1 MKRFLKA
8 CMFIALISF
17 LASCKKDDDSIAPPR
32 DYHEQYAS
40 EKDSI
45 LKYLKTHY
53 IKSVDAEFNIVLDS
67 ITDSNPHVS
76 LWDQTDYPLDSIT
89 VNLSRL
95 VSYKDTK
102 NTVDY
107 TVYYIKLNQG
117 GGIKPTRG
125 DNMLVAYRGTR
136 LDDTQFDYNP
146 YPQSLFSMAG
156 VVEGWQEVL
165 QLFNGGTYIDEPNS
179 PNPPRYENYGAGVMF
194 IPSGLGYYNQVSGNL
209 GSYQSMVFTFKMYQ
223 VQYGDLD
230 NDGIQSRYE
239 YDPANPTLD
248 LGMVDTD
255 GDDIPDYLDADD
267 DGDGVS
273 TRYEIRIPNSD
284 PKAPIEY
291 YSFENIPNCTGG
303 SKKKHLDPSCY

>member
-8 CMFIALISF
+8 FTLIALISF
-17 LASCKKDDDSIAPPR
+17 LASCKKDDDNAVAPPR

-53 IKSVDAEFNIVLDS
+53 IKSVDAEYNIVLDS
-67 ITDSNPHVS
+67 ITETNPHTS
-76 LWDQTDYPLDSIT
+76 IWEQTEYPLDSIT

-95 VSYKDTK
+95 AGYYGTK

-107 TVYYIKLNQG
+107 KVYYIKLNQG
-117 GGIKPTRG
+117 VGNKPTRG
-125 DNMLVAYRGTR
+125 DDVLVAYRGTR

-146 YPQSLFSMAG
+146 YPQSLLSMTG

-165 QLFNGGTYIDEPNS
+165 QLFNAGTYISEPNS

-194 IPSGLGYYNQVSGNL
+194 LPSGLGYYNQSSGSL
-209 GSYQSMVFTFKMYQ
+209 GAYQSMVFTFKL
-223 VQYGDLD
+223 YGVNYTDAD
-230 NDGIQSRYE
+230 GDGILNKDE
-239 YDPANPTLD
+239 YDTDPTLD
-248 LGMVDTD
+248 LGMIDTD
-255 GDDIPDYLDADD
+255 GDHIPNYLDADD

-273 TRYEIRIPNSD
+273 TRLEIKMPNSV
-284 PKAPIEY
+284 PATY
-291 YSFENIPNCTGG
+291 YSFENIPTCTGG
-303 SKKKHLDPSCY
+303 SKKRHLDPNCYN